1 MAAVWVK
8 AARPTRWAVD
18 WAVATAKVLAV
29 EARPV
34 AMWASVTA
42 AKELASSEAAG
53 MAAVARAEDAAL

>member
-34 AMWASVTA
+34 AMWH
-42 AKELASSEAAG
+42 
-53 MAAVARAEDAAL
+53 R

>member
-18 WAVATAKVLAV
+18 WAVATAKAAV
-29 EARPV
+29 EARPI
-34 AMWASVTA
+34 AMGASVMA
-42 AKELASSEAAG
+42 AKELAAG

>member
-18 WAVATAKVLAV
+18 WAVATAKAAV
-29 EARPV
+29 EARPI
-34 AMWASVTA
+34 AMGASSVMA
-42 AKELASSEAAG
+42 AKELAAG